1 MPTEKD
7 MSEWYVQIKRNELSQ
22 LVARHNEIVEQIK
35 NLDQHIV
42 ECDEQLSKDKENEN
56 DGNTVSTSPI
66 PNN

>member
-22 LVARHNEIVEQIK
+22 LVAQHNEIVEQIK